1 LTSTQW
7 NVADLVRDDA
17 LDWKFLR
24 LRLGTLEHLHQRALR
39 VLEGHHVGDRR
50 LRVLQPARLH
60 AMRVRLLLEGVEVV
74 VRADLEAE
82 PHALRSA
89 ALAQHHR
96 MMVEGRGEVGRV
108 LFLGDKIES
117 EDVGVVLD
125 LPVEVGRLI
134 GRVSD
139 LLHADHLAGVFL
151 NHCFTFSAGN

>member
-1 LTSTQW
+1 MSEIVGSGSFSRRVFTPCAS
-7 NVADLVRDDA
+7 VCF
-17 LDWKFLR
+17 WK
-24 LRLGTLEHLHQRALR
+24 AS
-39 VLEGHHVGDRR
+39 
-50 LRVLQPARLH
+50 
-60 AMRVRLLLEGVEVV
+60 